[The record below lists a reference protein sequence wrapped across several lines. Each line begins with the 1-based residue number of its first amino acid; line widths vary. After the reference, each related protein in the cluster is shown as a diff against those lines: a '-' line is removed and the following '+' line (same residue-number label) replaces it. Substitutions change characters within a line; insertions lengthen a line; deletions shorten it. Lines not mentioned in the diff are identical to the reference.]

1 MSDTLLMSPTLSL
14 PKPLWDKV
22 EKTAK
27 AQQSNANHVVKEA
40 LEYYLST
47 QPPETSLTPEE
58 PKAQALKRL
67 YERVARHR
75 REFARLVAEGKV
87 YPLPKDIPLE
97 QVRKG
102 LSGIKGSLSAEIIKE
117 REEGGNMTFYFFDY
131 QNKYLVIDMEE
142 AIRVSAGKL
151 ILRQNLRSA
160 DSIQLAT
167 ALDDERLPPIFVCS
181 DEKLCNAAS
190 NEGLQVLNPEK

>member
-117 REEGGNMTFYFFDY
+117 REEGW
-131 QNKYLVIDMEE
+131 
-142 AIRVSAGKL
+142 
-151 ILRQNLRSA
+151 
-160 DSIQLAT
+160 
-167 ALDDERLPPIFVCS
+167 
-181 DEKLCNAAS
+181 
-190 NEGLQVLNPEK
+190 